1 MQLIMLDW
9 FIVIKFAINLY
20 EKLSHFCGVWI
31 MCGII
36 IFGIIIFIDK
46 ILISCGFGTTIS
58 QCVAIRIY
66 NHLVWSNLGPV
77 CYCWYNS
84 FQCLNNITFI
94 FTLFHLHVFP
104 KNTNNVTRNL
114 LLNGLLYFVTQ
125 LIFVLYVSYQLTT
138 CNYFIEK

>member
-1 MQLIMLDW
+1 MNYAINNVGLVYM
-9 FIVIKFAINLY
+9 IKFAINLY

-31 MCGII
+31 M
-36 IFGIIIFIDK
+36 FGIIIFIDK

-58 QCVAIRIY
+58 QCVAIQIY

-94 FTLFHLHVFP
+94 FTLFHPHVFP